1 MKDIKALE
9 ALEKEL
15 IQNADIPFKV
25 VNKVRHL
32 IHQTKKEGIQQTVD
46 SKMLETP
53 QKSLLNIG
61 KFFEKILNG
70 ETVPKEE
77 YKDFPDWFDNIKQ
90 ALQQPTDSEV
100 KKALEGLKTLQHCN
114 LEDGIHIQIY
124 EVLRKAL
131 TKEDNV
137 PTKSAKDMFEELG
150 YKKFYIEHA
159 LVWENEY
166 ADSVEFYDGLLYSVD
181 ENIKIGMELHKAI
194 TQQLK
199 ELEK

>member
-1 MKDIKALE
+1 MKDSKALE
-9 ALEKEL
+9 ALKNNLFDVSCGGSVITFDESYIKHLTYDENKEV
-15 IQNADIPFKV
+15 A
-25 VNKVRHL
+25 
-32 IHQTKKEGIQQTVD
+32 KKLYNFIR
-46 SKMLETP
+46 
-53 QKSLLNIG
+53 
-61 KFFEKILNG
+61 
-70 ETVPKEE
+70 
-77 YKDFPDWFDNIKQ
+77 Q

>member
-1 MKDIKALE
+1 MKDSKALE
-9 ALEKEL
+9 VW
-15 IQNADIPFKV
+15 N
-25 VNKVRHL
+25 
-32 IHQTKKEGIQQTVD
+32 
-46 SKMLETP
+46 
-53 QKSLLNIG
+53 
-61 KFFEKILNG
+61 KILNMDIG
-70 ETVPKEE
+70 SPNSMYTYELKNKITKEDRDIIE
-77 YKDFPDWFDNIKQ
+77 Q
-90 ALQQPTDSEV
+90 ALQQPTDSEM
-100 KKALEGLKTLQHCN
+100 EEMLKLVDELIEYYIDSERTFMENSTLIGGYDKWQKTVDDN
-114 LEDGIHIQIY
+114 VEKYKTIH
-124 EVLRKAL
+124 KTL